1 MFSKMLGVFP
11 IDKAGDIIADLGFV
25 GVDLTV
31 RPGGHVLPE
40 NVRVDL
46 PKAVKTLAER
56 NLAVPMITTAVT
68 DASEPYA
75 EDIFAVASECGI
87 PRLKLGYWAY
97 HGFGTIHS
105 QLDQMRK
112 QLEGIAKLA
121 RKYLV
126 LPAVHIHS
134 GDYLSANP
142 ATLYDVIHNFDPKEI
157 GAYID
162 PGHMTAEGGI
172 SCWRQG
178 IDLLQKYISMV
189 AVKSFGWFKEVD
201 ESTGEAVWHAKLVP
215 LKDGTVRWRQV
226 FQCLKQIGFDGPVS
240 VHSEYQGSH
249 SWRDLTVE
257 QLIEQ
262 TREDLAYLKSAAAS
276 VVTPMG
282 GEAL

>member
-1 MFSKMLGVFP
+1 MFSKMLGVYP
-11 IDKAGDIIADLGFV
+11 IDKAGDIIAELGFA

-40 NVRVDL
+40 NVRTDL
-46 PKAVKTLAER
+46 PKAVRTLAER
-56 NLAVPMITTAVT
+56 NLAVPMITTAIT
-68 DASEPYA
+68 DASEPHA
-75 EDIFAVASECGI
+75 EDIFATAWECGI
-87 PRLKLGYWAY
+87 RRLKLGYWTY
-97 HGFGTIHS
+97 RGFGTIHT
-105 QLDQMRK
+105 QLDEMRR
-112 QLEGIAKLA
+112 QLEAIAKLGQ
-121 RKYLV
+121 RYNV

-142 ATLYDVIHNFDPKEI
+142 ATLYDLLRGFEPKEL

-189 AVKSFGWFKEVD
+189 AVKSFGWFRETD

-215 LKDGTVRWRQV
+215 LKEGTVRWRQV

-249 SWRDLTVE
+249 SWRDLTTE
-257 QLIEQ
+257 ELIEQ
-262 TREDLAYLKSAAAS
+262 TREDLQYLKEVSASA
-276 VVTPMG
+276 
-282 GEAL
+282 